1 MPTMPFRA
9 PDARRS
15 RALIA
20 LPLLIAACSGGT
32 SSLPPAGSPGPSAV
46 PPSAAPSVTP
56 APTVGAIEHKTGATD
71 VVLRLEEG
79 GGFVPIDFL
88 ASQAPT
94 FTLYG
99 DGIIVFQPKVET
111 FPQPDAAGVV
121 HSIPWRTA
129 KLDETQIQD
138 LLAFALGA
146 GGLGPAR
153 DSYIDG
159 GIADAP
165 NTIFTVRAG
174 GLDKTVVINALGGD
188 FGQGQPDAQARAS
201 FLRLAERLRDFDNG
215 GSIPTDVY
223 TSDRYRGVLMEREAQ
238 PEPKPLAWPWPALK
252 ATDFKAEQTPDGGTS
267 LPRRVLSTAEV
278 DALGIKDSTGGLQG
292 IVLTG
297 PDGKSYSLIVRP
309 LLAEEKG

>member
-1 MPTMPFRA
+1 MPTLLFRA
-9 PDARRS
+9 PGARRS
-15 RALIA
+15 SALIA
-20 LPLLIAACSGGT
+20 LSLVVVACGAATT
-32 SSLPPAGSPGPSAV
+32 SPPPAGSPGPSAAPRSPV
-46 PPSAAPSVTP
+46 PSVTP
-56 APTVGAIEHKTGATD
+56 APTVGAIEHKAGATD

-88 ASQAPT
+88 ARQAPT

-121 HSIPWRTA
+121 HNIPWRTA

-138 LLAFALGA
+138 LLAFALGP

-223 TSDRYRGVLMEREAQ
+223 TSNRYRGVLTEREPQ
-238 PEPKPLAWPWPALK
+238 PEPKPLAWPWPAIK
-252 ATDFKAEQTPDGGTS
+252 PADFKAEPTPDGGTS

-278 DALGIKDSTGGLQG
+278 DALGIKDVAGGLQG
-292 IVLTG
+292 VVLAG